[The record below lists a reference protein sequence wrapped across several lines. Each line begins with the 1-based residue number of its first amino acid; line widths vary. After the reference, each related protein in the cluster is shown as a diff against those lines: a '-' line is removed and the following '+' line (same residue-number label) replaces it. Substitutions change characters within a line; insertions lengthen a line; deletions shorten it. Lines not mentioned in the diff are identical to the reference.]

1 MRPWCTFPH
10 FHFLSSYQTLGERT
24 RRGDHFSPRGTGE
37 KGYNKSFGF
46 AVPVS
51 KGKGTDGCGARRSVN
66 SAALGAWQACSHLA
80 GLVLMQQQW
89 NHVKCSSTVRGVKRK
104 RGSDCHELLLFT
116 QELNVTVKICQNRKS
131 AFWKILPSFFF
142 FFWCQ
147 NGSCWIFRC
156 WNNIA

>member
-1 MRPWCTFPH
+1 MHLPALSFPLQLPDPWGEDTQRGPL
-10 FHFLSSYQTLGERT
+10 LSQGNGQ
-24 RRGDHFSPRGTGE
+24 RGC
-37 KGYNKSFGF
+37 NKSFGF
-46 AVPVS
+46 AVLVS

-66 SAALGAWQACSHLA
+66 SVALGAWQAWSHLA

-131 AFWKILPSFFF
+131 AF
-142 FFWCQ
+142 
-147 NGSCWIFRC
+147 
-156 WNNIA
+156 